1 MKKFLSLVL
10 ALVMTM
16 SLVTISAGAEDF
28 TDNSKINYKEAV
40 DVMSAVKVIDGYAD
54 GSFNPQ
60 GTLTRGAAAKIICN
74 LILGPTTASALS
86 ADTAPY
92 KDVPVNHTFAGYI
105 AYCQQQGIISGYA
118 DGTFRPAATL
128 TNYAFMKMLLGALG
142 YDAQIEGYVGDNWSI
157 AVAKRALNIGLDDGL
172 VEEFVGTEA
181 ATREEACLY
190 ALNTMTADMV
200 QYDSR
205 TSVTVG
211 GAEVVIAGSKAEVV
225 KNTSKTDGNVFAE
238 DNEMQFAEKYFTNLS
253 VTKGSDDFA
262 RPSNVWKLK
271 AEKIGTYADEADV
284 TYTAGVKSKDIYKD
298 LDLGST
304 IDKKDV
310 SVYNNGVEAAS
321 IAIKKGSEDKIA
333 DADNGV
339 LTEVFYNDDD
349 DTVIVTSVQTYVGTI
364 NKSVAA
370 KGDKDAYVEIAPESA
385 PAGVSGILKFETVEE
400 FEDDAY
406 VLYTYSEDTEEVK
419 SVAVAEEVSG
429 TVTKAENSDTNV
441 ADKKALTID
450 GERYKASANIA
461 GENLGDVTV
470 KEDYTIYLDAYG
482 YMIYVEEQ
490 ESTDYALVLAAA
502 AKSDFVGKKAE
513 LLFADGTVKVVNTD
527 KNYSNLVDA
536 NGNKT
541 IVTYKVDDDNEYSL
555 KAVKTTVSKP
565 NEGNLILTNDKAG
578 ITVAGEAI
586 HANSA
591 SVFVV
596 GEEGKDIADI
606 DDYTAYTGIKN
617 APSIKT
623 SVEPNTGDD
632 GKQAN
637 VYYYCKNGTMVTI
650 MFIQPEENVEV
661 TDGVSKTVFLAKES
675 VSNLIHDA
683 DGDYFEYNA
692 VVDDEITTVKVDE
705 DVTVNGKDLTWSK
718 DANDDT
724 HCAHGTNECK
734 SYSAHVK
741 ATLNGLFKSYNVDK
755 HGIITDLKTY
765 DASTTNDAANT
776 STFDTEKGY
785 QTGVGIDKVSKEYTV
800 LVNKNG
806 STYDHTITCDEDATY
821 YYVDKDGE
829 ITTSSYKALAQ
840 DDDDNVY
847 LYAKDYM
854 VQTLFVEEVN
864 TKNNAQAATVT
875 VSGKATATVGDE
887 VVLTANVT
895 LADSKYDSIQGYQWY
910 MDGTANANKLAGETG
925 KTLTVDTSVAA
936 SHTYYVKVTT
946 FNDKVDGKDTAVGTS
961 AAHTLVVSAAP
972 VADMTVTVKTYL
984 RDANGNIPLDENT
997 VTIGEN
1003 GSTTINA
1010 PEYDEY
1016 TVYGASSKNVTFV
1029 AGGSATVTFV
1039 YNAKAV
1045 TKIEVTTPPTSTEVT
1060 SGGNFDSAGMVVTAT
1075 YDNGTTA
1082 DVTNEV
1088 SLSGNT
1094 NITADGNVTVSYTE
1108 NGTTVT
1114 TTVAVTVAP

>member
-16 SLVTISAGAEDF
+16 SLVTISAGAKDF
-28 TDNSKINYKEAV
+28 TDDSKINYEEAV
-40 DVMSAVKVIDGYAD
+40 DVMSALKVIDGYAD

-60 GTLTRGAAAKIICN
+60 GSLTRGAAAKIICN

-105 AYCQQQGIISGYA
+105 AYCQRQGIISGYA

-172 VEEFVGTEA
+172 VDEFVGTEA

-225 KNTSKTDGNVFAE
+225 KNNSKTDGNVFAE

-333 DADNGV
+333 DAGNGV

-527 KNYSNLVDA
+527 KNYSNLVDDD
-536 NGNKT
+536 GNKT

-565 NEGNLILTNDKAG
+565 NEDNLVLTNDKAG
-578 ITVAGEAI
+578 IVVDGKTI

-596 GEEGKDIADI
+596 GEEGKEIEDI

-617 APSIKT
+617 APSITT
-623 SVEPNTGDD
+623 SNDTDD
-632 GKQAN
+632 QAN

-650 MFIQPEENVEV
+650 MFIQPEKNVEV

-692 VVDDEITTVKVDE
+692 VVDDEITTVKVAD
-705 DVTVNGKDLTWSK
+705 DVTVDGASLAD
-718 DANDDT
+718 
-724 HCAHGTNECK
+724 
-734 SYSAHVK
+734 SATVK
-741 ATLNGLFKSYNVDK
+741 KTLNGLYKSYNVDK
-755 HGIITDLKTY
+755 HGIITGLTTY
-765 DASTTNDAANT
+765 KEDM
-776 STFDTEKGY
+776 FDTKTGKQGY
-785 QTGVGIDKVSKEYTV
+785 LTDTGIDKVSKEYTV
-800 LVNKNG
+800 LVGASKE
-806 STYDHTITCDEDATY
+806 TITCDDDATY
-821 YYVDKDGE
+821 FYVDVDGNISE
-829 ITTSSYKALAQ
+829 SSYKAIAQ
-840 DDDDNVY
+840 DDNDKVY
-847 LYAKDYM
+847 LYAKDWM
-854 VQTLFVEEVN
+854 VQTLFVEEV
-864 TKNNAQAATVT
+864 KPVAVT
-875 VSGKATATVGDE
+875 YG
-887 VVLTANVT
+887 
-895 LADSKYDSIQGYQWY
+895 
-910 MDGTANANKLAGETG
+910 
-925 KTLTVDTSVAA
+925 
-936 SHTYYVKVTT
+936 VKVTT
-946 FNDKVDGKDTAVGTS
+946 DDHATVKVDGKTVASGKTVEFEKNDEDVVITVVPADNYQVKTVKVDGAEVDLDAKNQYTIS
-961 AAHTLVVSAAP
+961 KIKTLHTVDVVTEAIPEAP
-972 VADMTVTVKTYL
+972 MTVTVRYILQGSTAELADSLTEEITADKTYT
-984 RDANGNIPLDENT
+984 AA
-997 VTIGEN
+997 TIAG
-1003 GSTTINA
+1003 
-1010 PEYDEY
+1010 Y
-1016 TVYGASSKNVTFV
+1016 TATEATK
-1029 AGGSATVTFV
+1029 TVTFAAGKSQTV
-1039 YNAKAV
+1039 TFFYTKDAGDAATHNVIVNVAGTAAAAV
-1045 TKIEVTTPPTSTEVT
+1045 TADGVTDVAENTTATVEIVLDTTTYSDATVEVTVGGVSYGTYTVT
-1060 SGGNFDSAGMVVTAT
+1060 
-1075 YDNGTTA
+1075 GTQSVSVPVGTA
-1082 DVTNEV
+1082 DVV
-1088 SLSGNT
+1088 V
-1094 NITADGNVTVSYTE
+1094 NINVTAATE
-1108 NGTTVT
+1108 V
-1114 TTVAVTVAP
+1114 

>member
-16 SLVTISAGAEDF
+16 SLVTISAGAKDF

-172 VEEFVGTEA
+172 VDEFVGTEA

-225 KNTSKTDGNVFAE
+225 KNNSKTDGNVFAE

-333 DADNGV
+333 DAGNGV

-536 NGNKT
+536 DGNKT

-565 NEGNLILTNDKAG
+565 NEDNLVLTNDKAG
-578 ITVAGEAI
+578 IVVDGKTI

-596 GEEGKDIADI
+596 GEEGKKIEDI

-617 APSIKT
+617 APSITT
-623 SVEPNTGDD
+623 SNDTDD
-632 GKQAN
+632 QAN

-650 MFIQPEENVEV
+650 MFIQPEKNVEV

-692 VVDDEITTVKVDE
+692 VVDDEITTVKVAD
-705 DVTVNGKDLTWSK
+705 DVTVDGASLAD
-718 DANDDT
+718 
-724 HCAHGTNECK
+724 
-734 SYSAHVK
+734 SATVK
-741 ATLNGLFKSYNVDK
+741 KTLNGLYKSYNVDK
-755 HGIITDLKTY
+755 HGIITGLTTY
-765 DASTTNDAANT
+765 KEDM
-776 STFDTEKGY
+776 FDTKTGKQGY
-785 QTGVGIDKVSKEYTV
+785 LTDTGIDKVSKEYTV
-800 LVNKNG
+800 LVGASKE
-806 STYDHTITCDEDATY
+806 TITCDDDATY
-821 YYVDKDGE
+821 FYVDVDGNISE
-829 ITTSSYKALAQ
+829 SSYKAIAQ
-840 DDDDNVY
+840 DDNDKVY
-847 LYAKDYM
+847 LYAKDWM
-854 VQTLFVEEVN
+854 VQTLFVEEV
-864 TKNNAQAATVT
+864 KPVAVT
-875 VSGKATATVGDE
+875 YG
-887 VVLTANVT
+887 
-895 LADSKYDSIQGYQWY
+895 
-910 MDGTANANKLAGETG
+910 
-925 KTLTVDTSVAA
+925 
-936 SHTYYVKVTT
+936 VKVTT
-946 FNDKVDGKDTAVGTS
+946 DDHATVKVDGKTVASGKTVEFEKNDEDVVITVVPADNYQVKTVKVDGAEVDLDAKNQYTIS
-961 AAHTLVVSAAP
+961 KIKTLHTVDVVTEAIPEAP
-972 VADMTVTVKTYL
+972 MTVTVRYILQGSTAELADSLTEEITADKTYT
-984 RDANGNIPLDENT
+984 AA
-997 VTIGEN
+997 TIAG
-1003 GSTTINA
+1003 
-1010 PEYDEY
+1010 Y
-1016 TVYGASSKNVTFV
+1016 TATEATK
-1029 AGGSATVTFV
+1029 TVTFAAGKSQTV
-1039 YNAKAV
+1039 TFFYTKDAGDAATHNVIVNVAGTAAAAV
-1045 TKIEVTTPPTSTEVT
+1045 TADGVTDVAENTTATVEIVLDTTTYSDATVEVTVGGVSYGTYTVT
-1060 SGGNFDSAGMVVTAT
+1060 
-1075 YDNGTTA
+1075 GTQSVSVPVGTA
-1082 DVTNEV
+1082 DVV
-1088 SLSGNT
+1088 V
-1094 NITADGNVTVSYTE
+1094 NINVTAATE
-1108 NGTTVT
+1108 V
-1114 TTVAVTVAP
+1114 

>member
-16 SLVTISAGAEDF
+16 SLVTISAGAKDF

-172 VEEFVGTEA
+172 VDEFVGTEA

-225 KNTSKTDGNVFAE
+225 KNNSKTDGNVFAE

-333 DADNGV
+333 DAGNGV

-461 GENLGDVTV
+461 GQNLGDVTV

-482 YMIYVEEQ
+482 YMIYVEEN
-490 ESTDYALVLAAA
+490 ESTDYALVLRAANA
-502 AKSDFVGKKAE
+502 SVFVGKKAE
-513 LLFADGTVKVVNTD
+513 LVFADGTTKIVETAKD
-527 KNYSNLVDA
+527 YSTGTNNMVDE
-536 NGNKT
+536 
-541 IVTYKVDDDNEYSL
+541 IVTYKVDDDGVYTL
-555 KAVKTTVSKP
+555 KKVGSTKHKP
-565 NEGNLILTNDKAG
+565 DQAFVMTNDKAG
-578 ITVAGEAI
+578 IQINGVAGAVT
-586 HANSA
+586 ANSA
-591 SVFVV
+591 STFVV
-596 GEEGKDIADI
+596 AEPGKD
-606 DDYTAYTGIKN
+606 DDFTAYTGIKN
-617 APSIKT
+617 APSITT
-623 SVEPNTGDD
+623 STATDKG
-632 GKQAN
+632 AN
-637 VYYYCKNGTMVTI
+637 VYYYCRNGKMVTI
-650 MFIQPEENVEV
+650 MFILPESKVEIV
-661 TDGVSKTVFLAKES
+661 DGVSKTVFLAKES
-675 VSNLIHDA
+675 ASNLIHDT

-692 VVDDEITTVKVDE
+692 VVDDEITTVKVAD
-705 DVTVNGKDLTWSK
+705 DVTVDGASLAD
-718 DANDDT
+718 
-724 HCAHGTNECK
+724 
-734 SYSAHVK
+734 SATVK
-741 ATLNGLFKSYNVDK
+741 KNLNGLYKSYNVDK
-755 HGIITDLKTY
+755 HGIITGLTTY
-765 DASTTNDAANT
+765 KEDM
-776 STFDTEKGY
+776 FDTKTGKQGY
-785 QTGVGIDKVSKEYTV
+785 LTDTGIDKVSKEYTV
-800 LVNKNG
+800 LVGASKE
-806 STYDHTITCDEDATY
+806 TITCDDDATY
-821 YYVDKDGE
+821 FYVDVDGNISE
-829 ITTSSYKALAQ
+829 SSYKAIAQ
-840 DDDDNVY
+840 DDNDKVY
-847 LYAKDYM
+847 LYAKDWM
-854 VQTLFVEEVN
+854 VQTLFVEEV
-864 TKNNAQAATVT
+864 KPVAVT
-875 VSGKATATVGDE
+875 YG
-887 VVLTANVT
+887 
-895 LADSKYDSIQGYQWY
+895 
-910 MDGTANANKLAGETG
+910 
-925 KTLTVDTSVAA
+925 
-936 SHTYYVKVTT
+936 VKVTT
-946 FNDKVDGKDTAVGTS
+946 DDHATVKVDGKTVASGKTVEFEKNDEDVVITVVPADNYQVKTVKVDGAEVDLDAKNQYTIS
-961 AAHTLVVSAAP
+961 KIKTLHTVDVVTKAIPEAP
-972 VADMTVTVKTYL
+972 MTVTVRYILQGSTAELADSLTEEITADKTYT
-984 RDANGNIPLDENT
+984 AA
-997 VTIGEN
+997 TIAG
-1003 GSTTINA
+1003 
-1010 PEYDEY
+1010 Y
-1016 TVYGASSKNVTFV
+1016 TATEATK
-1029 AGGSATVTFV
+1029 TVTFAAGKSQTV
-1039 YNAKAV
+1039 TFFYTKDAGDAATHNVIVNVAGTAAAAV
-1045 TKIEVTTPPTSTEVT
+1045 TADGVTDVAENTTATVEIVLDTTTYSDATVEVTVGGVSYGTYTVT
-1060 SGGNFDSAGMVVTAT
+1060 
-1075 YDNGTTA
+1075 GTQSVSVPVGTA
-1082 DVTNEV
+1082 DVV
-1088 SLSGNT
+1088 V
-1094 NITADGNVTVSYTE
+1094 NINVTAATE
-1108 NGTTVT
+1108 V
-1114 TTVAVTVAP
+1114 

>member
-10 ALVMTM
+10 ALVMAM
-16 SLVTISAGAEDF
+16 SLVTISAGAKDF

-40 DVMSAVKVIDGYAD
+40 DVMSAVKVIDGYTD

-172 VEEFVGTEA
+172 VDEFVGTEA
-181 ATREEACLY
+181 VTREEACLY

-225 KNTSKTDGNVFAE
+225 KNNSKTDGNVFAE

-271 AEKIGTYADEADV
+271 AEKIGTYADEADL

-333 DADNGV
+333 DAGNGV

-461 GENLGDVTV
+461 GQNLGDVTV

-482 YMIYVEEQ
+482 YMIYVEEN
-490 ESTDYALVLAAA
+490 ESTDYALVREAANRG
-502 AKSDFVGKKAE
+502 SLIGKKAE
-513 LLFADGTVKVVNTD
+513 LVFADGTSKVVETAKD
-527 KNYSNLVDA
+527 YTSLKD
-536 NGNKT
+536 T
-541 IVTYKVDDDNEYSL
+541 IVTYKVDDDGVYTL
-555 KAVKTTVSKP
+555 KKVGSTFAYKHDLGTFDM
-565 NEGNLILTNDKAG
+565 TNDKAG
-578 ITVAGEAI
+578 IVIDGSTTLT
-586 HANSA
+586 ANSA

-596 GEEGKDIADI
+596 GEEGKKIADI

-623 SVEPNTGDD
+623 ASSPD
-632 GKQAN
+632 GKQAD
-637 VYYYCKNGTMVTI
+637 VYYYCKNGGKMVTI
-650 MFIQPEENVEV
+650 MFILPEKDVEV

-692 VVDDEITTVKVDE
+692 VVDDEITTVKVAD
-705 DVTVNGKDLTWSK
+705 DVTVDGVSLGS
-718 DANDDT
+718 
-724 HCAHGTNECK
+724 
-734 SYSAHVK
+734 SAIVK
-741 ATLNGLFKSYNVDK
+741 KTLNGLYKSYNVDK

-765 DASTTNDAANT
+765 TSDA
-776 STFDTEKGY
+776 FDGEKGY
-785 QTGVGIDKVSKEYTV
+785 LTDAGIDKVSKEYTV
-800 LVNKNG
+800 LVGATKE
-806 STYDHTITCDEDATY
+806 TITCDEDATY
-821 YYVDKDGE
+821 FYVDEDGNISE
-829 ITTSSYKALAQ
+829 SSYKAIAQ
-840 DDDDNVY
+840 DDNDKVY
-847 LYAKDYM
+847 LYAKDWM
-854 VQTLFVEEVN
+854 VQTLFVEEVKPAAV
-864 TKNNAQAATVT
+864 TYGVKFFGTYAEFTVDGAAVTATSYIEADDKGDDVSFTVEPVDGYRIDSVKVGAKTLTADKNGVYTVENVKSQVTVT
-875 VSGKATATVGDE
+875 VATSLIPAEAMDIQVIYKDGSGKVIAQEMRTLSADAGKSYVTVAQAPATDAAQTALADYDMAAGQFDEIVTFAAEGFARVTYTVEKVYFTVTLDASPYELSQTTLRMKQGDTSEEITMKTAGNSSTGWTGYYATSSTSGFTITSTASTEDAYCTFTVTADT
-887 VVLTANVT
+887 LTA
-895 LADSKYDSIQGYQWY
+895 D
-910 MDGTANANKLAGETG
+910 
-925 KTLTVDTSVAA
+925 
-936 SHTYYVKVTT
+936 
-946 FNDKVDGKDTAVGTS
+946 
-961 AAHTLVVSAAP
+961 
-972 VADMTVTVKTYL
+972 
-984 RDANGNIPLDENT
+984 
-997 VTIGEN
+997 
-1003 GSTTINA
+1003 
-1010 PEYDEY
+1010 
-1016 TVYGASSKNVTFV
+1016 
-1029 AGGSATVTFV
+1029 
-1039 YNAKAV
+1039 
-1045 TKIEVTTPPTSTEVT
+1045 
-1060 SGGNFDSAGMVVTAT
+1060 
-1075 YDNGTTA
+1075 
-1082 DVTNEV
+1082 
-1088 SLSGNT
+1088 
-1094 NITADGNVTVSYTE
+1094 
-1108 NGTTVT
+1108 TTVT
-1114 TTVAVTVAP
+1114 LNCSNT

>member
-16 SLVTISAGAEDF
+16 SLVTISAGAKDF

-172 VEEFVGTEA
+172 VDEFVGTEA

-225 KNTSKTDGNVFAE
+225 KNNSKTDGNVFAE

-333 DADNGV
+333 DAGNGV

-527 KNYSNLVDA
+527 KNYSNLADD

-565 NEGNLILTNDKAG
+565 NEDNLVLTNDKAG
-578 ITVAGEAI
+578 IVVDGKTI

-596 GEEGKDIADI
+596 GEEGKKIEDI

-617 APSIKT
+617 APSITT
-623 SVEPNTGDD
+623 SNDTDD
-632 GKQAN
+632 QAN

-650 MFIQPEENVEV
+650 MFIQPEKNVEV

-692 VVDDEITTVKVDE
+692 VVDDEITTVKVAD
-705 DVTVNGKDLTWSK
+705 DVTVDGVSLGS
-718 DANDDT
+718 
-724 HCAHGTNECK
+724 
-734 SYSAHVK
+734 SATVK
-741 ATLNGLFKSYNVDK
+741 KTLNGLYKSYNVDK

-765 DASTTNDAANT
+765 NGSNNNIN
-776 STFDTEKGY
+776 TFDGEKGY
-785 QTGVGIDKVSKEYTV
+785 LADTGIDKVSKEYTV
-800 LVNKNG
+800 LVGASKE
-806 STYDHTITCDEDATY
+806 TITCDEDATY
-821 YYVDKDGE
+821 FYVDEDGNISE
-829 ITTSSYKALAQ
+829 SSYKAIAQ
-840 DDDDNVY
+840 DDNDKVY

-854 VQTLFVEEVN
+854 VQTLFVEEVKPAAV
-864 TKNNAQAATVT
+864 TYGVKFSGTYAQFTVDGAAVTASSYIEADDKGDDVSFTVEPAAGYQIDSVKVGAKTLTADKNGVYTVENVKSQVTVT
-875 VSGKATATVGDE
+875 VATSLIPAETMDIVVNYVLADGTVVEAGTPAAMQADAGKSYVTVTAAAPEGYKLVGVAAQYVPFEANGMKTVEFKVVAKSKETAPSVGAFTASNTTSAPSATATV
-887 VVLTANVT
+887 TAGG
-895 LADSKYDSIQGYQWY
+895 I
-910 MDGTANANKLAGETG
+910 EI
-925 KTLTVDTSVAA
+925 
-936 SHTYYVKVTT
+936 
-946 FNDKVDGKDTAVGTS
+946 
-961 AAHTLVVSAAP
+961 
-972 VADMTVTVKTYL
+972 TVT
-984 RDANGNIPLDENT
+984 
-997 VTIGEN
+997 
-1003 GSTTINA
+1003 
-1010 PEYDEY
+1010 
-1016 TVYGASSKNVTFV
+1016 
-1029 AGGSATVTFV
+1029 AGGSDAENDTLT
-1039 YNAKAV
+1039 A
-1045 TKIEVTTPPTSTEVT
+1045 
-1060 SGGNFDSAGMVVTAT
+1060 VVTAPAAGTCDVAEIVLT
-1075 YDNGTTA
+1075 YDGSDWASNVATVNTVAEDGTNA
-1082 DVTNEV
+1082 
-1088 SLSGNT
+1088 
-1094 NITADGNVTVSYTE
+1094 AYNVTVQ
-1108 NGTTVT
+1108 
-1114 TTVAVTVAP
+1114 

>member
-16 SLVTISAGAEDF
+16 SLVTISAGAKDF

-172 VEEFVGTEA
+172 VDEFVGTEA

-205 TSVTVG
+205 TSVAVG

-225 KNTSKTDGNVFAE
+225 KNNSKTDGNVFAE

-333 DADNGV
+333 DAGNGV

-461 GENLGDVTV
+461 GQNLGDVTV

-482 YMIYVEEQ
+482 YMIYVEEN
-490 ESTDYALVLAAA
+490 ESTDYALVREAANRG
-502 AKSDFVGKKAE
+502 SLIGKKAE
-513 LLFADGTVKVVNTD
+513 LVFADGTSKVVETAKD
-527 KNYSNLVDA
+527 YTSLKD
-536 NGNKT
+536 T
-541 IVTYKVDDDNEYSL
+541 IVTYKVDDDGVYTL
-555 KAVKTTVSKP
+555 KKVGSTFAYKHDLGTFDM
-565 NEGNLILTNDKAG
+565 TNDKAG
-578 ITVAGEAI
+578 IVIDGSTTLT
-586 HANSA
+586 ANSA

-596 GEEGKDIADI
+596 GEEGKKIADI

-623 SVEPNTGDD
+623 ASSPD
-632 GKQAN
+632 GKQAD
-637 VYYYCKNGTMVTI
+637 VYYYCKNGGKMVTI
-650 MFIQPEENVEV
+650 MFILPEKDVEV

-692 VVDDEITTVKVDE
+692 VVDDEITTVKVAE
-705 DVTVNGKDLTWSK
+705 DVTVNGEDLTWSK
-718 DANDDT
+718 DANNDT
-724 HCAHGTNECK
+724 HCAHGTNKCK

-765 DASTTNDAANT
+765 DGLDNDAANT

-821 YYVDKDGE
+821 YYVDEDGE

-840 DDDDNVY
+840 DDDDKVY

-854 VQTLFVEEVN
+854 VQTLFVEEVKPAAV
-864 TKNNAQAATVT
+864 TYGVKFSGTYAQFTVDGAAVTASSYIVADDKGDDVSFTVEPAAGYQIDSVKVGAKTLTADKNGVYTVENVKSQVTVT
-875 VSGKATATVGDE
+875 VATSLIPAETMDI
-887 VVLTANVT
+887 VVNYV
-895 LADSKYDSIQGYQWY
+895 LADGTVVEAGTPTAMQADAGKSYVTVTAAAPDGYKIVGVAAQY
-910 MDGTANANKLAGETG
+910 VPFEANGM
-925 KTLTVDTSVAA
+925 KTVEFKVVAKSNDTSVTASAA
-936 SHTYYVKVTT
+936 KVTGANIT
-946 FNDKVDGKDTAVGTS
+946 DVTAAV
-961 AAHTLVVSAAP
+961 
-972 VADMTVTVKTYL
+972 
-984 RDANGNIPLDENT
+984 NGDE
-997 VTIGEN
+997 
-1003 GSTTINA
+1003 
-1010 PEYDEY
+1010 
-1016 TVYGASSKNVTFV
+1016 
-1029 AGGSATVTFV
+1029 
-1039 YNAKAV
+1039 
-1045 TKIEVTTPPTSTEVT
+1045 IEVTVT
-1060 SGGNFDSAGMVVTAT
+1060 G
-1075 YDNGTTA
+1075 TA
-1082 DVTNEV
+1082 DDQD
-1088 SLSGNT
+1088 S
-1094 NITADGNVTVSYTE
+1094 IK
-1108 NGTTVT
+1108 
-1114 TTVAVTVAP
+1114 VTVAAVDANASVDPAEVTLTYDGTESKWSEGSVTVTPEYGTAVTYTVKVA

>member
-16 SLVTISAGAEDF
+16 SLVTISAGAKDF

-60 GTLTRGAAAKIICN
+60 GSLTRGAAAKIICN
-74 LILGPTTASALS
+74 LILGPTTAAALS

-225 KNTSKTDGNVFAE
+225 KNNSKTDGNVFAE

-333 DADNGV
+333 DAGNGV

-429 TVTKAENSDTNV
+429 TVTKAENSDTNIT
-441 ADKKALTID
+441 DKKALTID

-461 GENLGDVTV
+461 GQNLGDVTV

-527 KNYSNLVDA
+527 KNYSNLVKTNPDD
-536 NGNKT
+536 KT
-541 IVTYKVDDDNEYSL
+541 IVTYKVDDDGEYTL
-555 KAVKTTVSKP
+555 KPVKTTVSKP
-565 NEGNLILTNDKAG
+565 NEGNLVLTNDKAG
-578 ITVAGEAI
+578 ITVAGTTI

-617 APSIKT
+617 APTIKT
-623 SVEPNTGDD
+623 DAENVDAN
-632 GKQAN
+632 KQAN

-650 MFIQPEENVEV
+650 MFIQPEKNVEV

-692 VVDDEITTVKVDE
+692 VVDDEITTVKVAE
-705 DVTVNGKDLTWSK
+705 DVTVDGKPVPGATVDANGKYTGCSHSE
-718 DANDDT
+718 A
-724 HCAHGTNECK
+724 CK

-741 ATLNGLFKSYNVDK
+741 NTLNGLYKSYNVDK

-765 DASTTNDAANT
+765 TANEFASKG
-776 STFDTEKGY
+776 EKGY
-785 QTGVGIDKVSKEYTV
+785 LTDTGIDKVSKEYTV
-800 LVNKNG
+800 LVGLKNDG
-806 STYDHTITCDEDATY
+806 TYKETITCDEDATY

-829 ITTSSYKALAQ
+829 ITTSSYKAIAQ
-840 DDDDNVY
+840 DDDDKVY

-864 TKNNAQAATVT
+864 TKNNAQPATVS
-875 VSGKATATVGDE
+875 VSGKTTATVGDE

-1045 TKIEVTTPPTSTEVT
+1045 DSITVTGAKTEYAT
-1060 SGGNFDSAGMVVTAT
+1060 TDTELDTTDMVVTVN
-1075 YDNGTTA
+1075 YDNGTSETA
-1082 DVTNEV
+1082 AAADYTVDASE
-1088 SLSGNT
+1088 
-1094 NITADGNVTVSYTE
+1094 ITDWTQTGTYTI
-1108 NGTTVT
+1108 TVT
-1114 TTVAVTVAP
+1114 HTASSETATFEVTIA

>member
-16 SLVTISAGAEDF
+16 SLVTISAGAKDF

-172 VEEFVGTEA
+172 VDEFVGTEA

-225 KNTSKTDGNVFAE
+225 KNNSKTDGNVFAE

-333 DADNGV
+333 DAGNGV

-536 NGNKT
+536 DGNKT

-565 NEGNLILTNDKAG
+565 NEDNLVLTNDKAG
-578 ITVAGEAI
+578 IVVDGKTI

-596 GEEGKDIADI
+596 GEEGKKIEDI

-617 APSIKT
+617 APSITTT
-623 SVEPNTGDD
+623 SNDTDD
-632 GKQAN
+632 QAN

-650 MFIQPEENVEV
+650 MFIQPEKNVEV

-692 VVDDEITTVKVDE
+692 VVDDEITTVKVAD
-705 DVTVNGKDLTWSK
+705 DVTVDGASLAD
-718 DANDDT
+718 
-724 HCAHGTNECK
+724 
-734 SYSAHVK
+734 SATVK
-741 ATLNGLFKSYNVDK
+741 KTLNGLYKSYNVDK
-755 HGIITDLKTY
+755 HGIITGLTTY
-765 DASTTNDAANT
+765 KEDM
-776 STFDTEKGY
+776 FDTKTGKQGY
-785 QTGVGIDKVSKEYTV
+785 LTDTGIDKVSKEYTV
-800 LVNKNG
+800 LVGASKE
-806 STYDHTITCDEDATY
+806 TITCDDDATY
-821 YYVDKDGE
+821 FYVDVDGNISE
-829 ITTSSYKALAQ
+829 SSYKAIAQ
-840 DDDDNVY
+840 DDNDKVY
-847 LYAKDYM
+847 LYAKDWM
-854 VQTLFVEEVN
+854 VQTLFVEEV
-864 TKNNAQAATVT
+864 KPVAVT
-875 VSGKATATVGDE
+875 YG
-887 VVLTANVT
+887 
-895 LADSKYDSIQGYQWY
+895 
-910 MDGTANANKLAGETG
+910 
-925 KTLTVDTSVAA
+925 
-936 SHTYYVKVTT
+936 VKVTT
-946 FNDKVDGKDTAVGTS
+946 DDHATVKVDGKTVASGKTVEFEKNDEDVVITVVPADNYQVKTVKVDGAEVDLDAKNQYTIS
-961 AAHTLVVSAAP
+961 KIKTLHTVDVVTEAIPEAP
-972 VADMTVTVKTYL
+972 MTVTVRYILQGSTAELADSLTEEITADKTYT
-984 RDANGNIPLDENT
+984 AA
-997 VTIGEN
+997 TIAG
-1003 GSTTINA
+1003 
-1010 PEYDEY
+1010 Y
-1016 TVYGASSKNVTFV
+1016 TATEATK
-1029 AGGSATVTFV
+1029 TVTFAAGKSQTV
-1039 YNAKAV
+1039 TFFYTKDAGDAATHNVIVNVAGTAAAAV
-1045 TKIEVTTPPTSTEVT
+1045 TADGVTDVAENTTATVEIVLDTTTYSDATVEVTVGGVSYGTYTVT
-1060 SGGNFDSAGMVVTAT
+1060 
-1075 YDNGTTA
+1075 GTQSVSVPVGTA
-1082 DVTNEV
+1082 DVV
-1088 SLSGNT
+1088 V
-1094 NITADGNVTVSYTE
+1094 NINVTAATE
-1108 NGTTVT
+1108 V
-1114 TTVAVTVAP
+1114 